1 VSTSTRTCASLLKC
15 ECPRLRLTSVY
26 TSILKRF
33 SDRLPSNLQDYH
45 PDRIKL
51 VTSHQFQSAQFILLS
66 AVDSLC
72 HQSYERSLDS
82 CSSYYPSP
90 YPSMPSCELTPA
102 TPVFTPTPSVFT
114 PCITPRSSTK
124 FTQSVGHIFAKFK
137 NLTPVSLWV
146 SKPVL
151 YRVQMIHIRF
161 RQLEMFFNGQTG
173 SRMSSD

>member
-1 VSTSTRTCASLLKC
+1 MSTSTRTCASLLKC

-33 SDRLPSNLQDYH
+33 SDRLRSNLQDYH
-45 PDRIKL
+45 PDRIKM
-51 VTSHQFQSAQFILLS
+51 VTSIPKFILLL

-72 HQSYERSLDS
+72 HQSYDS

-146 SKPVL
+146 TELLAAKNH
-151 YRVQMIHIRF
+151 IHF
-161 RQLEMFFNGQTG
+161 RQLEMLYNGQTG